1 MKKIK
6 LILINLI
13 FMAILILSI
22 ILGDKESTNFSY
34 ILGILSGVW
43 SVVIFYTIMQ
53 FRNKKQIEKIYDERQ
68 IINRGKCYETAF
80 FALITLLI
88 LDGYVRI
95 MFDINWS
102 TYIIGVF
109 TMIIISLT
117 VFTTLAIKKDAYQ
130 AINMNTKSI
139 SILSLIVSIFNFL
152 SFITGTIEKGF
163 LVNNQVTNYFLN
175 LITGLFT
182 LVILIALVVKQHKE
196 KDIYE
201 ES

>member
-6 LILINLI
+6 LILINLLI
-13 FMAILILSI
+13 MAILVLS
-22 ILGDKESTNFSY
+22 LLFGDKESSNFSY

-53 FRNKKQIEKIYDERQ
+53 FRNKKQIEKVYDERQ
-68 IINRGKCYETAF
+68 MLNRGKCYEIAF
-80 FALITLLI
+80 FTLIALLI

-95 MFDINWS
+95 MFDLNWS

-139 SILSLIVSIFNFL
+139 SILSLIVSIFNLL

-175 LITGLFT
+175 LVTGLFT
-182 LVILIALVVKQHKE
+182 LVILIALLVKQRKE
-196 KDIYE
+196 KDNYE